1 MNVCAFEECRR
12 ILRRGVVGF
21 LFLSLAGVASAQ
33 TFPTPNYFQQF
44 FVKAR
49 PAKKLPEVTGLDQFV
64 QDGKLH
70 LSLTDAIRLTL
81 ANNTNVQVNLLSIS
95 TSRNSLLRSYS
106 PFDPVITTSFNPS
119 RSTSPTTSTLQGA
132 QTLSSLNQQFNST
145 YSQLFG
151 TGTTYQVT
159 MGATKSANNSSF
171 TTFNPSISSALT
183 VSLSQP
189 LLRNRGWFLVH
200 APISIAQ
207 RNLKISR
214 AGFESSVNDAMLS
227 AVNQYWDVVQA
238 KQNLEVLRQSLT
250 LAEAS
255 YNRDKRALELG
266 ALSPLDIYRS
276 ESQVAQRKVAVIQ
289 AEYQLKQTED
299 TFRQTIGAD
308 LDPRVAALDLDL
320 YESTDLG
327 SDAPTPDVGQVI
339 QQALRSRPEMT
350 ALDEQSGIDQI
361 NLRVAANGLK
371 PDLTFSS
378 FYSTNGVGGTQIS
391 TANGSPVVIAQGGLL
406 DSLDQLGSLGF
417 PGYGFGVQ
425 LRLPLRNRSAQA
437 DMGNALVNQRRTMY
451 QRRQREQTITLE
463 ARNAVHQIEQAKLS
477 VAAGKL
483 ARDLAQKQL
492 QAEQRKYELGAQT
505 IFFVLDAQ
513 NQLSQAEQSL
523 LQAQIGY
530 QRALA
535 TLDRVSG
542 DLVKRFNVEITHQE
556 P

>member
-1 MNVCAFEECRR
+1 MKRLAIVVFVMFISTAVC
-12 ILRRGVVGF
+12 
-21 LFLSLAGVASAQ
+21 AQ
-33 TFPTPNYFQQF
+33 TFPKPNYFEQF

-49 PAKKLPEVTGLDQFV
+49 PAQKLPSPEGLDQFI
-64 QDGKLH
+64 QNGKLH

-81 ANNTNVQVNLLSIS
+81 ANNTSVQINSLQIN

-106 PFDPVITTSFNPS
+106 PFDPVITTSYNPA

-132 QTLSSLNQQFNST
+132 NTLSSLNQPFNST
-145 YSQLFG
+145 YAQLFG

-159 MGATKSANNSSF
+159 MSANKSANNSSF
-171 TTFNPSISSALT
+171 ATFNPSISSALT
-183 VSLSQP
+183 VSISQP
-189 LLRNRGWFLVH
+189 LLRNRGWFLTR

-207 RNLKISR
+207 RNFKISR

-227 AVNQYWDVVQA
+227 AVNEYWNVVQA
-238 KQNLEVLRQSLT
+238 KQNVEVLRQSLT

-255 YNRDKRALELG
+255 YQHDKRALELG

-276 ESQVAQRKVAVIQ
+276 EAQVAQRKVSVIQ

-299 TFRQTIGAD
+299 SFRQTIGAD
-308 LDPRVAALDLDL
+308 LDPRMAALDLDL
-320 YESTDLG
+320 YESVELG
-327 SDAPTPDVGQVI
+327 TETPTPDASHVI
-339 QQALRSRPEMT
+339 EQALQSRPEMT
-350 ALDEQSGIDQI
+350 ALDEQSGIDDI
-361 NLRVAANGLK
+361 SLRVAANGLK
-371 PDLTFSS
+371 PDLTIGS
-378 FYSTNGVGGTQIS
+378 FYSTTGVGGNQLT
-391 TANGSPVVIAQGGLL
+391 TANGSPVVVAQGGLL

-417 PGYGFGVQ
+417 PGYGLSVQ
-425 LRLPLRNRSAQA
+425 LRLPLRNRAAQA

-451 QRRQREQTITLE
+451 QRRLREQTITLE
-463 ARNAVHQIEQAKLS
+463 ARNAVHQLEQAKLT

-492 QAEQRKYELGAQT
+492 QAEQRKYELGAET

-523 LQAQIGY
+523 VQAQIGY

-542 DLVKRFNVEITHQE
+542 DLLKRFNVEITHQE

>member
-1 MNVCAFEECRR
+1 MKRLLAAIF
-12 ILRRGVVGF
+12 ILTTAV
-21 LFLSLAGVASAQ
+21 SAQ
-33 TFPTPNYFQQF
+33 TFPKANYFEQF

-49 PAKKLPEVTGLDQFV
+49 PAKKLPQPEGLDQFI

-81 ANNTNVQVNLLSIS
+81 ANNTSVQMNSLQIS
-95 TSRNSLLRSYS
+95 TSRNSVLRSYS
-106 PFDPVITTSFNPS
+106 PFDPVITTSFNPA
-119 RSTSPTTSTLQGA
+119 RSTSPTTSSLQGA
-132 QTLSSLNQQFNST
+132 STLSSLNQPFNST
-145 YSQLFG
+145 YTQLFG

-159 MGATKSANNSSF
+159 MAANKSANNSTF
-171 TTFNPSISSALT
+171 TTFNPSISSAMT

-189 LLRNRGWFLVH
+189 LLRNRGWFMAH

-214 AGFESSVNDAMLS
+214 AGFEQSVNDAMLS

-238 KQNLEVLRQSLT
+238 KQNVEVLRQSLT

-255 YNRDKRALELG
+255 YQHDKRALELG

-276 ESQVAQRKVAVIQ
+276 EAQVAQRKVSVIQ

-320 YESTDLG
+320 YESVELG
-327 SDAPTPDVGQVI
+327 SEVPTPDVTQVI
-339 QQALRSRPEMT
+339 QQALQSRPEMT
-350 ALDEQSGIDQI
+350 ALDEQTGIDEI

-371 PDLTFSS
+371 PDLTVGSFFSS
-378 FYSTNGVGGTQIS
+378 NGVGGNQLS
-391 TANGSPVVIAQGGLL
+391 TLNGTPVVVAQGGLL

-417 PGYGFGVQ
+417 PGYGLSLQ
-425 LRLPLRNRSAQA
+425 LRLPLRNRAAQA
-437 DMGNALVNQRRTMY
+437 DMGNALVSQRRTMY
-451 QRRQREQTITLE
+451 QRRLREQTITLE
-463 ARNAVHQIEQAKLS
+463 SRNAVHQFEQAKLS

-492 QAEQRKYELGAQT
+492 QAEQRKYELGAET

-523 LQAQIGY
+523 VQAQIGY

-535 TLDRVSG
+535 TVDRVSG
-542 DLVKRFNVEITHQE
+542 DLLKRYNVEITHQE

>member
-1 MNVCAFEECRR
+1 MKRTLTAL
-12 ILRRGVVGF
+12 ILWLTVTTI
-21 LFLSLAGVASAQ
+21 AGAQ
-33 TFPTPNYFQQF
+33 TFPKPNYFQQF

-49 PAKKLPEVTGLDQFV
+49 PAKKLPSPAGLGDFV

-95 TSRNSLLRSYS
+95 TSRNSLLRSQG
-106 PFDPVITTSFNPS
+106 PFDPVITTSFNPA

-132 QTLSSLNQQFNST
+132 STLSTLNQPFNST

-159 MGATKSANNSSF
+159 MSANKSANNSTF

-183 VSLSQP
+183 VSISQP
-189 LLRNRGWFLVH
+189 MLRNRGWFLTR

-214 AGFESSVNDAMLS
+214 AGFESNVNDAMLN

-276 ESQVAQRKVAVIQ
+276 ESQVAQRKVSVIQ

-299 TFRQTIGAD
+299 SFRETIGAD

-320 YESTDLG
+320 YESTELG

-339 QQALRSRPEMT
+339 QQALQLRPEMT
-350 ALDEQSGIDQI
+350 ALNEQTGIDEI

-371 PDLTFSS
+371 PDLTFGS
-378 FYSTNGVGGTQIS
+378 FYSASGVGGNQIS
-391 TANGSPVVIAQGGLL
+391 STTGAPVVIAQGGLL
-406 DSLDQLGSLGF
+406 DSLDQLGSMGF
-417 PGYGFGVQ
+417 PGYGFSLQ
-425 LRLPLRNRSAQA
+425 LRLPLRNRAAQA

-451 QRRQREQTITLE
+451 QRRLREQTITLE
-463 ARNAVHQIEQAKLS
+463 ARNAVHQLEQAKLS

-535 TLDRVSG
+535 TMDRVSG
-542 DLVKRFNVEITHQE
+542 DLLKRFNVEIAHQE

>member
-1 MNVCAFEECRR
+1 MKRLTITA
-12 ILRRGVVGF
+12 ILVF
-21 LFLSLAGVASAQ
+21 LASAAPAQ
-33 TFPTPNYFQQF
+33 TFPAPNYFEQF

-49 PAKKLPEVTGLDQFV
+49 PVKRLPQPAGLDQFV

-81 ANNTNVQVNLLSIS
+81 SNNTNVQVNLLSIS
-95 TSRNSLLRSYS
+95 TSKNSLLRAHG
-106 PFDPVITTSFNPS
+106 PFDPVITTSFNAA
-119 RSTSPTTSTLQGA
+119 RSTSPSVTSLSGA
-132 QTLSSLNQQFNST
+132 QTLSTLSQPFNST

-151 TGTTYQVT
+151 TGTTYSVS
-159 MGATKSANNSSF
+159 MVANRSANNSTFS
-171 TTFNPSISSALT
+171 TFNPSISSEMRI
-183 VSLSQP
+183 SISQP
-189 LLRNRGWFLVH
+189 LLRNRGWFLTR
-200 APISIAQ
+200 APISVAQ

-214 AGFESSVNDAMLS
+214 ANFEQTVNDAMLS
-227 AVNQYWDVVQA
+227 AINQYWDVVQA
-238 KQNLEVLRQSLT
+238 RQNLEVLRESLT

-276 ESQVAQRKVAVIQ
+276 EAQVAQRKVSLIQ

-308 LDPRVAALDLDL
+308 LDPSVAALDLDL
-320 YESTDLG
+320 YESSELG
-327 SDAPTPDVGQVI
+327 ADTPTPDLEKVI
-339 QQALRSRPEMT
+339 QQALTSRPEMT
-350 ALDEQSGIDQI
+350 QIEEQSAIDEI

-371 PDLTFSS
+371 PDLTFGS
-378 FYSTNGVGGTQIS
+378 FYSSNGVGGNQIV
-391 TANGSPVVIAQGGLL
+391 TGSGTPVVVAQGGLL

-417 PGYGFGVQ
+417 PGYGFNLQ

-437 DMGNALVNQRRTMY
+437 DMGNALVNQRRTLY
-451 QRRQREQTITLE
+451 LRRLREQAISLE
-463 ARNAVHQIEQAKLS
+463 SRNAVHQLEQAKLS

-492 QAEQRKYELGAQT
+492 QAEQRKYELGAEV

-530 QRALA
+530 QRAQA

-542 DLVKRFNVEITHQE
+542 DLLKRFDVEITHQE